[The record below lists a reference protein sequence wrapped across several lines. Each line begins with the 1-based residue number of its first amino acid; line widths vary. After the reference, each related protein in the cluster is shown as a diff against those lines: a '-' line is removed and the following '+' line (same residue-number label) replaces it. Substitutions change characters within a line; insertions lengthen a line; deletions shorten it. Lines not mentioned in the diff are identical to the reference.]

1 MLSRAGVLLSVGARL
16 TCRGCGVGG
25 CGVEGCCEVRWEEMM
40 GGSFGGGPVDMAD
53 DRTTDLRDGIVRGCV
68 PRYGDTATCCLG
80 R

>member
-40 GGSFGGGPVDMAD
+40 CGSCGGGPVDITQRQD
-53 DRTTDLRDGIVRGCV
+53 
-68 PRYGDTATCCLG
+68 
-80 R
+80 